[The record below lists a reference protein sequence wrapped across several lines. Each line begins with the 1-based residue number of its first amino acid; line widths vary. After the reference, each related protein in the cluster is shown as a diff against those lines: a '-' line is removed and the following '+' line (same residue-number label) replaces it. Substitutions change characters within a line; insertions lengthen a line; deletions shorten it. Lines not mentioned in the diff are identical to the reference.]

1 MYQRKKLEHLDC
13 ENRRLQRQQ
22 MLEDFALLQ
31 SKQSALNNIMDSF
44 GYGHRIA
51 SSWKDPMIEEQ
62 KRLSTMRVVAKKR
75 FDEAYTDLL
84 VTRARSLREAE
95 MRHHFRE
102 TARAAEQARA
112 AAVAALPPPSCD
124 PLDPHLNPNGD
135 ACTRCLSEVHKE
147 CHLVVDAN
155 RVPLGSGNWGRERA
169 KKSEKRSGLLGG
181 GVMAGEAQCGLNV
194 CHLDSSCATGA
205 ANDDAFTTAAAENAR
220 ADLAHRRT
228 LRLAT
233 EAALKS
239 RIRAQLALKRTHAM
253 QEYELLTQHPDPVPV
268 GGLRIDQSIH
278 IHDGSSFVERPLP
291 SSSDEKPIPDTQCT
305 TLMHPSPDLSGLG
318 PGERAGLPPLA
329 LSPRQSL
336 IAQPLLSPHPAS
348 DSSQTLIFRKSDSSE
363 ATGLDST
370 GTNALNAF
378 KPLEVHFNVNK
389 VPDLESYCVSGVNN
403 ILSSTELSEITSF
416 DRIKMQLDSEVENI
430 DKAIR
435 ELRETFNK
443 SILSR
448 RSAQG
453 IEVNLTRI
461 SPPSTSSDSVTI
473 HPQSPLEVI
482 DVQPG
487 TTTMTGV
494 TQDRT
499 LYRTENRPSGFID
512 GRIGTDMRGTK
523 CQMICNN
530 FDALKE
536 SVESGHYTSHML
548 SLVDVRSNEKGKEKQ
563 SPSPT
568 APIIISPSP
577 VPLLITETGA
587 FTLAKSGTGAKPFAV
602 VESLRR
608 RARELILRQTECIRA
623 SNAENHASACETPG
637 QLPHCFIS
645 LAHGDDAD
653 LQSLSLPAKT
663 PIFSPVK
670 LSHNLDDATSLTLST
685 PPLNSCHS
693 WAQPMMSPA
702 SDLFPSLQR
711 LSPLSQILLS
721 PPSSYAMPSSSTSTP
736 VAAADQTTISSKIS
750 LTGACLLAFKEAGDD
765 DVDLF
770 TGTIG
775 DFVVRKKELLRHY
788 LKQLL
793 ETYRMK
799 SEISTLHCS
808 GTYLSPTSTSQ
819 IRLINNV
826 VSKSTDRISPVC
838 PNQYN
843 NNFKPRNTLPS
854 DETLGPNPP
863 KPLERDVFSR
873 QSPPC
878 SDSDLLQGC
887 FKRRFCEQNEILKP
901 INHSVH
907 SSASTPH
914 AKEHSVSHLNRN
926 DSGDAL
932 SSTFFP
938 RFVTSSSSALEISC
952 DSSSGR
958 PLNQFSVLSCQTLP
972 ISLTSTDTEKNFKSS
987 ASMRQKFTITESASG
1002 TLGTH
1007 RQSSPVNHLPSQSGF
1022 IRLQAPE
1029 AAKEYIVYDSSPL
1042 HQEGKTDSIKTYLGA
1057 DLLQVPVQNQLA
1069 NKTVVRSELISGA
1082 PSQPRSNESAVF
1094 SCASRALSTNLLNF
1108 PTFSTAPDATCET
1121 TSSNPFLK
1129 PTPIHLTS
1137 SPSSAQN
1144 CIWFQRIKYSLQS
1157 IATGLEDKMNSQIIS
1172 NASIPTDS
1180 TPNSSSRPSNQF
1192 SCLSSQSPCFP
1203 AEVPFVSELEASQE
1217 PIPYK
1222 PVAPSVTSGGS
1233 ATTTLHAL
1241 RSGLSIG
1248 SGNEFK
1254 ESHVQPSGDVSVG
1267 TLNIVKGERHTSAST
1282 LARLRG
1288 DVMADESSSPLSS
1301 DLSSIITTNNNAS
1314 PLRQSND
1321 LMNGEK
1327 EPPPG
1332 TLLNSHSLPMRP
1344 PFKIRMLLHPPK
1356 SPSVDLDTC
1365 SSARLQLER
1374 VSRGVGTS
1382 SVSTLM
1388 RLQSESIL
1396 PTPISDTNRKST
1408 LLARFELTN
1417 PSKSLPVVNRCDDIE
1432 LIGSDSTMSAH
1443 PLENPT
1449 FYSLTTYCN
1458 AGGGRITPSYNANA
1472 LSEST
1477 DKKCGTRSRN
1487 QSTETYC
1494 ETCASIDMSSSPSV
1508 SLHSFLDNEACVE
1521 SSAEQNRNGEGIF
1534 HVGRTFTVQ
1543 THFFNAPSPSGGVI
1557 HQTRRF
1563 SYSPLVPS
1571 ETPLISIR
1579 LEPPSTNNVLE
1590 ESETVVQTLLSA
1602 DQKEEHDVAAA
1613 SAFAMLPAVKVDTR
1627 KSAFSG
1633 LISSEE
1639 RSNIVSS
1646 RISVGSKS
1654 IDVKAS
1660 SMMSDTVKVGSMK
1673 SAAPEADTRGA
1684 NNAKA
1689 IVLES
1694 VDAKVGSKE
1703 VGNAETTSA
1712 KSVGAN
1718 TVSGDAVGRKAS
1730 EAKVILQKLADERP
1744 IAMKPAIMGPEGVE
1758 ANGGGAGAIALV
1770 SGKTADARG
1779 ADAKPIG
1786 VKITDEAP
1794 TYVKYVGLKSLGG
1807 EVFVM
1812 PSAGATTAPAIE
1824 LTSTKK
1830 ANAKVATGES
1840 FIPKS
1845 SATKSASVLSVGVRS
1860 GFVESPSAEASGTE
1874 AKHSGPTSVKL
1885 FIAKSINRESLAAV
1899 SVTATNVGE
1908 KGLLT
1913 ESITANVK
1921 SASIANL
1928 TDLEAAEMQAFSI
1941 KASALETSDQN
1952 GIPFEPAAARISVA
1966 KSNSPEPYMTEL
1978 ARPKVSG
1985 PSLLAADSG
1994 STRLA
1999 SAETTD
2005 IEQNL
2010 DSPLSHQPDG
2020 TVIYAVATPRDL
2032 PAYLTADT
2040 AATIARMRKVQ
2051 EELERKGS
2059 NSLPN
2064 PRTRL
2069 LAGLQEELSVPPD
2082 DLSSTRSFI
2091 RKESSITF
2099 QVTLPSLT
2107 RDQSE
2112 RNGSSLPQETSY
2124 PRNPVKS
2131 SAVIGQRKGTEPSGS
2146 RSPATAASRRAK
2158 TSLSTR
2164 KRKCSSRPRKRSEPA
2179 VSGEILSAN
2188 FPFGRFYLR
2197 KPGSKQCSDSKGT
2210 SHQNFAN
2217 PIVHKKSSRQRTK
2230 KPSRVNP
2237 PPRST

>member
-1 MYQRKKLEHLDC
+1 MVGGATPLYYPNSCEINHIKASEILKRRQIRIVQVRRLSKIHSAVARNMYQRKKLEHLDC

-348 DSSQTLIFRKSDSSE
+348 DSSQTLIFRKRSLILPLSIATIRPNPHTLMAKIFCPSDSSE

-670 LSHNLDDATSLTLST
+670 HSSIKLLPFLGAADDESRLRLIPKSAK
-685 PPLNSCHS
+685 
-693 WAQPMMSPA
+693 A
-702 SDLFPSLQR
+702 
-711 LSPLSQILLS
+711 LSPKSNIAIDAKQLRHAVLLYLHA
-721 PPSSYAMPSSSTSTP
+721 P
-736 VAAADQTTISSKIS
+736 
-750 LTGACLLAFKEAGDD
+750 FKEAGDD

-1069 NKTVVRSELISGA
+1069 NKT
-1082 PSQPRSNESAVF
+1082 
-1094 SCASRALSTNLLNF
+1094 
-1108 PTFSTAPDATCET
+1108 
-1121 TSSNPFLK
+1121 
-1129 PTPIHLTS
+1129 
-1137 SPSSAQN
+1137 
-1144 CIWFQRIKYSLQS
+1144 RIKYSLQS

-1327 EPPPG
+1327 EPPP
-1332 TLLNSHSLPMRP
+1332 
-1344 PFKIRMLLHPPK
+1344 
-1356 SPSVDLDTC
+1356 
-1365 SSARLQLER
+1365 
-1374 VSRGVGTS
+1374 
-1382 SVSTLM
+1382 
-1388 RLQSESIL
+1388 
-1396 PTPISDTNRKST
+1396 
-1408 LLARFELTN
+1408 
-1417 PSKSLPVVNRCDDIE
+1417 
-1432 LIGSDSTMSAH
+1432 
-1443 PLENPT
+1443 
-1449 FYSLTTYCN
+1449 
-1458 AGGGRITPSYNANA
+1458 
-1472 LSEST
+1472 
-1477 DKKCGTRSRN
+1477 
-1487 QSTETYC
+1487 
-1494 ETCASIDMSSSPSV
+1494 
-1508 SLHSFLDNEACVE
+1508 
-1521 SSAEQNRNGEGIF
+1521 
-1534 HVGRTFTVQ
+1534 
-1543 THFFNAPSPSGGVI
+1543 GGVI

-2112 RNGSSLPQETSY
+2112 RKEARFIEMLNELNVSLFKNGRRYCSATMVKIYSEAPRLLVREKGLNLRDRDHLPLLQADGRRLHF
-2124 PRNPVKS
+2124 PRES
-2131 SAVIGQRKGTEPSGS
+2131 ESAARGPANARS
-2146 RSPATAASRRAK
+2146 R
-2158 TSLSTR
+2158 
-2164 KRKCSSRPRKRSEPA
+2164 PA